1 MNDVIAAQRALLSQQ
16 LQVISRL
23 LAGAAWS
30 LDRLPTEIT
39 PELLQDPAVSERLAS
54 LNDRFTKLQ
63 DQLAGSLRHAHQML
77 GERYRSY
84 ADVVDWALN
93 IGLIDTAEQWLE
105 LRALRNRLTH
115 EYDLQAENAI
125 ELVIALREAM
135 IALGQI
141 VERFET
147 HCRGRGLLVG

>member
-1 MNDVIAAQRALLSQQ
+1 MSLPLS
-16 LQVISRL
+16 V
-23 LAGAAWS
+23 
-30 LDRLPTEIT
+30 
-39 PELLQDPAVSERLAS
+39 
-54 LNDRFTKLQ
+54 
-63 DQLAGSLRHAHQML
+63 
-77 GERYRSY
+77 
-84 ADVVDWALN
+84 
-93 IGLIDTAEQWLE
+93 GLIDTPEQWLE

-141 VERFET
+141 VERFEA